1 MSGGKWQREKVKRK
15 RRVSGT
21 QFSLGGHGRPR
32 EKMTFA
38 LSPFSETTYRWL
50 GEPWALRKV
59 ARPLRKQ
66 STL

>member
-38 LSPFSETTYRWL
+38 LSPFSETTYR
-50 GEPWALRKV
+50 
-59 ARPLRKQ
+59 
-66 STL
+66 